1 MSVIPL
7 LLRLRRRLI
16 RAAAKAYADWSERRY
31 EAWRN
36 SSRGQRRY

>member
-7 LLRLRRRLI
+7 LLRLGRRLR
-16 RAAAKAYADWSERRY
+16 RAAAQALADWSERRY

-36 SSRGQRRY
+36 SSQDQRRY